1 MSTKVQAAVLNSTGA
16 TSAGTIPLAAFGSN
30 ITAGNTIIAGFSWD
44 RSTSAVIN
52 SVADGLGN
60 TYTQLTNSPINDATS
75 NQALGIWMANG
86 FTTGGAATVTATLS
100 VNAPFR
106 SGCAIELSGAGI
118 LDVVGTATNHGTSSA
133 AANGM
138 SDNTVT
144 PSAANATV
152 IAVADIHGGA
162 TITAGTGWTQDTTS
176 GTGGASVSIERLDQG
191 AATLVTGQW
200 TVGVIDNFNALV
212 FSLKAVAGTTTSVTP
227 VQTYGPRRT
236 GQHSGPFA
244 FLENRR
250 QGAVPTAPTTVT
262 VKRLPATGVG

>member
-16 TSAGTIPLAAFGSN
+16 TSTGTIPLAAFGSN
-30 ITAGNTIIAGFSWD
+30 ITSGNTIIAAFSWD

-75 NQALGIWMANG
+75 LQALGIWMANG

-106 SGCAIELSGAGI
+106 SGCAIELSGAGV
-118 LDVVGTATNHGTSSA
+118 LDVVGTATNHGTTTA
-133 AANGM
+133 AADGM
-138 SDNTVT
+138 SDNSVT

-152 IAVADIHGGA
+152 IGVGEIHGGA
-162 TITAGTGWTQDTTS
+162 TMTAGTGWAQDTTS
-176 GTGGASVSIERLDQG
+176 GTGGASVSILRVDQG
-191 AATLVTGQW
+191 AATAITGKW
-200 TVGVIDNFNALV
+200 TVGVIDFFNALV
-212 FSLKAVAGTTTSVTP
+212 FSLKGTAVAVRP
-227 VQTYGPRRT
+227 VQTYGPPRT
-236 GQHSGPFA
+236 GQRGGPFN
-244 FLENRR
+244 FVENRSNP
-250 QGAVPTAPTTVT
+250 AVIAAPAVIR